1 MLIPLL
7 KENHNVPKPTL
18 RACLGPAERYHA
30 FVWRAVSAG
39 SCRLHFLADRA
50 SLCGDFTAEQLRTLD
65 ITFPQFVK
73 QLESALK
80 SGALDPRQPHRHSIT
95 LNGLT
100 CEADTNGSHGYVYLT
115 IYPAE

>member
-1 MLIPLL
+1 MPQ
-7 KENHNVPKPTL
+7 NQPSVPVWGL
-18 RACLGPAERYHA
+18 RSDITPSFGARLVQEG
-30 FVWRAVSAG
+30 
-39 SCRLHFLADRA
+39 CRPHFLADRA
-50 SLCGDFTAEQLRTLD
+50 SLCGNFTPEQLQTLEV
-65 ITFPQFVK
+65 TFPQFVK
-73 QLESALK
+73 QLESVLK

>member
-1 MLIPLL
+1 MSQNQPSA
-7 KENHNVPKPTL
+7 P
-18 RACLGPAERYHA
+18 
-30 FVWRAVSAG
+30 VWGLWSDVTPSFGARLVQEG
-39 SCRLHFLADRA
+39 CHLHFLADRA
-50 SLCGDFTAEQLRTLD
+50 SLCGDFTPEQLKTLEV
-65 ITFPQFVK
+65 TFSQFVK

-100 CEADTNGSHGYVYLT
+100 CEADTNGSYGYVYLT

>member
-1 MLIPLL
+1 MSQNQPSAP
-7 KENHNVPKPTL
+7 VWGL
-18 RACLGPAERYHA
+18 RSDITPSFGARLVQEG
-30 FVWRAVSAG
+30 
-39 SCRLHFLADRA
+39 CRLHFLPDRA
-50 SLCGDFTAEQLRTLD
+50 SLRGDFTAEQLHSLD

-80 SGALDPRQPHRHSIT
+80 SGALDPRQPNRHSIT

>member
-1 MLIPLL
+1 MSQNQPSAP
-7 KENHNVPKPTL
+7 VWGL
-18 RACLGPAERYHA
+18 RSDITPSFGARLVQEG
-30 FVWRAVSAG
+30 
-39 SCRLHFLADRA
+39 CRLHFLPDSA
-50 SLCGDFTAEQLRTLD
+50 SLCGDFTAEQLQTLD
-65 ITFPQFVK
+65 ATFPQFVK

-80 SGALDPRQPHRHSIT
+80 NGALDPRQSHRYYTI

>member
-1 MLIPLL
+1 MSQNQPSAP
-7 KENHNVPKPTL
+7 VWGL
-18 RACLGPAERYHA
+18 RSDITPSFGARLVQEG
-30 FVWRAVSAG
+30 
-39 SCRLHFLADRA
+39 CRLHFLADRA
-50 SLCGDFTAEQLRTLD
+50 SLCGDFTAEQLHMLD
-65 ITFPQFVK
+65 ITFPQLVK

-80 SGALDPRQPHRHSIT
+80 SGALDPRQPHRYSTT

>member
-1 MLIPLL
+1 MSQNQPSAP
-7 KENHNVPKPTL
+7 VWGL
-18 RACLGPAERYHA
+18 RSDITPSFCARLVQEG
-30 FVWRAVSAG
+30 
-39 SCRLHFLADRA
+39 CRLHFLPDRA
-50 SLCGDFTAEQLRTLD
+50 SLCGDFTTEQLQTLD
-65 ITFPQFVK
+65 ATFSQFVK

-80 SGALDPRQPHRHSIT
+80 NGALDPRQSHRYSTI

>member
-1 MLIPLL
+1 MSP
-7 KENHNVPKPTL
+7 NQPSAPVWGL
-18 RACLGPAERYHA
+18 RSDITPSFGARLVQEG
-30 FVWRAVSAG
+30 
-39 SCRLHFLADRA
+39 CRLHFLADRA
-50 SLCGDFTAEQLRTLD
+50 SLCGNFEPEQLKTLD
-65 ITFPQFVK
+65 ATFPQFVK

-80 SGALDPRQPHRHSIT
+80 NGALDPRQSRHYSSI

>member
-1 MLIPLL
+1 MPQ
-7 KENHNVPKPTL
+7 NQPSAPVWGL
-18 RACLGPAERYHA
+18 RSDITPSFGARLVQEG
-30 FVWRAVSAG
+30 
-39 SCRLHFLADRA
+39 CRLHFLADCA
-50 SLCGDFTAEQLRTLD
+50 SLCGNFTPEQLQTLEV
-65 ITFPQFVK
+65 TFPQFVK
-73 QLESALK
+73 QLESVLK

>member
-1 MLIPLL
+1 MSQNQPS
-7 KENHNVPKPTL
+7 VPVWGL
-18 RACLGPAERYHA
+18 RSDITPSFGARLVQEG
-30 FVWRAVSAG
+30 
-39 SCRLHFLADRA
+39 CRLYFLPDRA
-50 SLCGDFTAEQLRTLD
+50 SLCGDFTAEQLQTLD
-65 ITFPQFVK
+65 ATFPQFVK

-80 SGALDPRQPHRHSIT
+80 SGALDPRQSCRYYTI